1 MSITIKKASA
11 PEDIA
16 TIATLGEE
24 IWHEHYDNIIG
35 SDQVDYMLDKFQS
48 EKAVADQIENFTVY
62 LIAYKD
68 DIPAGYCAFKN
79 EETKVFLSKLYIQKD
94 FRNQKIGSSLFYEIT
109 NSASDKESIYLTVN
123 KYNPNSIKVYEKL
136 GFKIVDSVVTD
147 IGNGFV
153 MDDYIMEKALG

>member
-1 MSITIKKASA
+1 MSLEIKKAVS
-11 PEDIA
+11 ESDVR

-24 IWHEHYDNIIG
+24 IWHEHYDSIIG
-35 SDQVDYMLDKFQS
+35 PEQVDYMLDKFQS
-48 EKAVADQIENFTVY
+48 EKAVAEQIENSTVY

-68 DIPAGYCAFKN
+68 DTPAGYCAFKN
-79 EETKVFLSKLYIQKD
+79 EATKVFLSKLYIHKD

-109 NSASDKESIYLTVN
+109 KSASDKESIYLTVN

-136 GFKIVDSVVTD
+136 GFEIVDSVVTD